1 MIYGGQMRE
10 TETRQFRQ
18 KAFRLIAER
27 QRLEQILTQHQYL
40 LRGSLLERPKFC
52 GKPGC
57 KCTRGQPHPPSL
69 YLSRLVEGTVRHL
82 FIRATDHERAKRGA
96 IAYKEFRQALRRWRV
111 IDKDLNRIWE
121 ALGET
126 REESYPFE

>member
-1 MIYGGQMRE
+1 MKG
-10 TETRQFRQ
+10 TEASHFRQ

-27 QRLEQILTQHQYL
+27 QRLEKILMQHQRL

-57 KCTRGQPHPPSL
+57 KCTKGQPHPPSL

-82 FIRATDHERAKRGA
+82 FIRAIDHERAQREA
-96 IAYKEFRQALRRWRV
+96 AAYKGFRQALRRWRA
-111 IDKDLNRIWE
+111 IDKELNRNWE
-121 ALGET
+121 ELET
-126 REESYPFE
+126 AQEESYPFE